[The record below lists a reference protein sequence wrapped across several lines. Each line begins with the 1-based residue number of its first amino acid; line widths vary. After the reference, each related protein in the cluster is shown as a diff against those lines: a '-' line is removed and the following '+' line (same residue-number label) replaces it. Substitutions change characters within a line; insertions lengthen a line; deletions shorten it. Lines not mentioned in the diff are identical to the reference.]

1 MSVLLWILVSSLAGG
16 VLSVA
21 AAVAVAF
28 KTGPAPVP
36 DLISFAVGALLGA
49 VFLAILPH
57 AFREA
62 SGAQLL
68 GAAILSGLLLFFALE
83 KLVLWRHHHGDEL
96 ATAHARATH
105 SPDRAAGR
113 ESGRTG
119 MMVMAGDTFHNFV
132 DGILI
137 AAAFLADV
145 QLGVVTALAIIAHQ
159 VPQQVGDFL
168 VLLEAG
174 FSKQQALA
182 FNVASSSAMV
192 VGGLL
197 GYAMLYALQ
206 PWAPYLL
213 GVVAAG
219 MIYVAVADLIP
230 GLHRRPELKATL
242 HQVALIGL
250 GIGSVWL
257 VRVLASHV
265 G

>member
-16 VLSVA
+16 MLSVA

-28 KTGPAPVP
+28 KAGPAPVP

-57 AFREA
+57 AFRTA

-68 GAAILSGLLLFFALE
+68 GAAVLSGLLVFFALE
-83 KLVLWRHHHGDEL
+83 KLVLWRHHHGDEFE
-96 ATAHARATH
+96 TAHARATR
-105 SPDRAAGR
+105 SRDRAAGV
-113 ESGRTG
+113 SGRSG

-132 DGILI
+132 DGVLI

-145 QLGVVTALAIIAHQ
+145 QLGIVTALAIIAHQ

-174 FSKQQALA
+174 FSKQRAVAL
-182 FNVASSSAMV
+182 NLASSSAMLL
-192 VGGLL
+192 GGLL
-197 GYAMLYALQ
+197 GYAAFYALQ
-206 PWAPYLL
+206 TWAAYLL

-230 GLHRRPELKATL
+230 GLHRRPELKATTY
-242 HQVALIGL
+242 QVALIGL